1 MHSPHHHYARTSRR
15 TFLGTAASA
24 GALLGLHL
32 FRPPSAM
39 ADPHDDG
46 SPQAPGVRPK
56 PIPGARAP
64 LAPFGIVI
72 HHNPLNP
79 DIPLADL
86 NDPSQITDFDGFVG
100 LTNMRGGG
108 TGTTTATGA
117 TLPLAYRADMGFSQG
132 RFIGT
137 DGRPHQRTFACV

>member
-1 MHSPHHHYARTSRR
+1 MHSSHCHRTRTSRR
-15 TFLGTAASA
+15 TFLGIAASA
-24 GALLGLHL
+24 GAVLGLH
-32 FRPPSAM
+32 RVAPPSAA
-39 ADPHDDG
+39 ADPTPDG
-46 SPQAPGVRPK
+46 WSPTPGVRPK